1 MADIFSG
8 EKIGNEGYVYN
19 AFGSIKYLKHAVTS
33 CATLR
38 RYDQTRGVV
47 LFCTDEHFMMLKKSG
62 LENYFTRIYI
72 LPGEH
77 RSITGFKH
85 HVYKF
90 MPFKR
95 SLFLDSDIVWCKNPD
110 SLWKSFSAFGFTIT
124 GNPIADIFFG
134 GPKGLAILR
143 DVFLRRRTRTLKR
156 FGLTYLSRVQ
166 SGIIYASDEKE
177 VKKVS
182 DLAGKMLERKKLTHF
197 RSRKEEKGRSE
208 ESCEWSLAMAMSEL
222 KKPVYPWLNG
232 NESPQ
237 LDFIEDYTEYD
248 EGFKNVKCLL
258 YNDRFTYDLKALQPT
273 WARNLIIKLLSIIPG
288 KTDHQYVTPYCLHF
302 GWYNQKEP
310 YYRFSNQIWTELT
323 KNRREQ
329 NQGKD

>member
-1 MADIFSG
+1 MAEIFSG
-8 EKIGNEGYVYN
+8 DKIGDEGYVYN
-19 AFGSIKYLKHAVTS
+19 TFGSVKYLKHAVTS

-38 RYDQTRGVV
+38 RYDKTRGVV
-47 LFCTDEHFMMLKKSG
+47 LFCPDEHLEILKKSG
-62 LENYFTRIYI
+62 LENHFSKVFI
-72 LPGEH
+72 LPDEH

-90 MPFKR
+90 MPFKC
-95 SLFLDSDIVWCKNPD
+95 SLFIDSDIIWCKNPD
-110 SLWKSFSAFGFTIT
+110 PLWKSFSAFGYAIT

-134 GPKGLAILR
+134 GPKGVAILR
-143 DVFLRRRTRTLKR
+143 DILLRRRARTLKR

-166 SGIIYASDEKE
+166 SGIIYSSDEDE
-177 VKKVS
+177 AKKVS
-182 DLAGKMLERKKLTHF
+182 ALAGKMLEKKGLTHF

-208 ESCEWSLAMAMSEL
+208 ESCEWSLAMAMAEL
-222 KKPVYPWLNG
+222 NKPVYPWLNG

-248 EGFKNVKCLL
+248 EEFKNVKCLL
-258 YNDRFTYDLKALQPT
+258 YNDRFTYDLKALQPA
-273 WARNLIIKLLSIIPG
+273 WARRFIINLISIIPG

-310 YYRFSNQIWTELT
+310 FYKFSNQKWKELT
-323 KNRREQ
+323 T
-329 NQGKD
+329 